1 MAAGYNSDGRFAG
14 GLRSGQQYMDAIKND
29 GRRVFLDGE
38 EVSDVTSHPAFREA
52 VRSIADLFDIA
63 HDAANRDV
71 MTYPSPATGDAV
83 NVIWRMPKSTG
94 ELSAWRAAV
103 EKWSESNFGLIGR
116 GPDHVAGFFS
126 GWASAPEIFDDGSG
140 RDFAGNMVRFYEFLR
155 DNDVYITY
163 TIVPP
168 QIDRSKPAHQQSPPD
183 LYAGVT
189 EERDDGIIIQ
199 GAQML
204 GTGAALSD
212 YVNLSTI
219 SPMQAGDDNYAINLA
234 VACNAPGVR
243 IHSRRSYAAAA
254 PSVYD
259 YPLAS
264 RYDETDA
271 LVVFDNVFV
280 PWEQV
285 FVYKNMEIC
294 RRQWWET
301 PAHIMGNNQAHIRFT
316 TKLRFMMGVAHRI
329 AEMNGVLANPA
340 VQALIA
346 EIAAMACL
354 FEGLLEAQFATA
366 ATNALG
372 YVEPGYQ
379 AHYAAEAL
387 QSEIYP
393 KMLNLMRELCGGGV
407 IQLPS
412 SVADFANPEIR
423 QDLERYV
430 QSPGYPAEER
440 IKLMKLAWDLIGSEF
455 AGRHDQYEKFYAGPP
470 FITRRRLFQHY
481 NFEKSGALV
490 DAALAGYDLTG
501 RLPRT
506 G

>member
-1 MAAGYNSDGRFAG
+1 MAVGYNSDGRFAG
-14 GLRSGQQYMDAIKND
+14 GLRSGQQYIDALKND

-38 EVSDVTSHPAFREA
+38 EVSDVTSHPAFEEA

-63 HDAANRDV
+63 HDPANRDV
-71 MTYPSPATGDAV
+71 MSYTSPATGEPV
-83 NVIWRMPKSTG
+83 NVIWRMPKTTE
-94 ELSAWRAAV
+94 ELSIWRGAV

-116 GPDHVAGFFS
+116 GPDHVAGYFS

-140 RDFAGNMVRFYEFLR
+140 RDFAGNMIRFYEFLR

-163 TIVPP
+163 TVVPP
-168 QIDRSKPAHQQSPPD
+168 QIDRSKPAHGQSPPD

-219 SPMQAGDDNYAINLA
+219 SPMQEGDDNHAINVA

-243 IHSRRSYAAAA
+243 ILSRRSYASAAS
-254 PSVYD
+254 SVYD
-259 YPLAS
+259 YPLAT
-264 RYDETDA
+264 RFDETDA
-271 LVVFDNVFV
+271 FVIFDNVFV

-285 FVYKNMEIC
+285 FVYKNMDIC
-294 RRQWWET
+294 LRQWWET

-316 TKLRFMMGVAHRI
+316 TKLRFMMGVVHRV
-329 AEMNGVLANPA
+329 AEMNGVLDNRA
-340 VQALIA
+340 VQAQIA
-346 EIAAMACL
+346 KIAAYACL
-354 FEGLLEAQFATA
+354 YEGLLEAQFATA
-366 ATNALG
+366 ATNAKG

-379 AHYAAEAL
+379 AHYAAEGW
-387 QSEIYP
+387 QSDIYP
-393 KMLNLMRELCGGGV
+393 KMLNLMREICGGGV

-412 SVADFANPEIR
+412 SAADFGNPEIR
-423 QDLERYV
+423 KDLERYI

-440 IKLMKLAWDLIGSEF
+440 VKLMKLAWDLIGSEF

-470 FITRRRLFQHY
+470 FITQRRIFDYY
-481 NFEKSGALV
+481 NFDKSGALV
-490 DAALAGYDLTG
+490 DAALAGYDLGG
-501 RLPRT
+501 RLPNT
-506 G
+506 K